1 MFYIKLIIGVIY
13 FGNIL
18 AWNPLIKTPCFKI
31 QSILYSDQYTECK
44 ATKKSNYSFYLDRN
58 DRDFIFL
65 NKI

>member
-13 FGNIL
+13 FGNIV
-18 AWNPLIKTPCFKI
+18 AWNPLIKPSTLKI
-31 QSILYSDQYTECK
+31 QSILISQQYNEVK
-44 ATKKSNYSFYLDRN
+44 AKNKSNHTFYLDRN